1 MARRGSSGSDCML
14 QKFSAFTLFL
24 YLGYGRLVADWSVEN
39 VTSDLTLPRMWLNV
53 GEQLAKDP
61 TIL

>member
-1 MARRGSSGSDCML
+1 ML